1 MRISAKADYAVRA
14 AIELA
19 AGEAET
25 AMTSEAIA
33 TAQGIPRKFLEAI
46 LGDLRRAGLV
56 RSVRGLNGG
65 YHLAAPAR
73 EISVADVI
81 RAVDG
86 PLMSVRGAR
95 PPELDYSGTAQ
106 PLLPVWIAVRA
117 SVRAVLET
125 VSLEALAT
133 DNLPEDVKRL
143 AADALAWENP

>member
-19 AGEAET
+19 AAGAGT